1 MGKVRPMAESTF
13 SGDAIVLN
21 DEMSEG
27 DLKLVS
33 EIVVD
38 TLLEMGMEE
47 MVSFEWAIHV
57 ERIIEEEV

>member
-1 MGKVRPMAESTF
+1 MSNVRPMAESTF

-33 EIVVD
+33 EIVCD
-38 TLLEMGMEE
+38 TLLEMGIE
-47 MVSFEWAIHV
+47 VVGFEWAIHA
-57 ERIIEEEV
+57 ERIKEEGV

>member
-1 MGKVRPMAESTF
+1 MNKVRPMAESTF

-33 EIVVD
+33 KIVVD
-38 TLLEMGMEE
+38 TLLEMGVDEI
-47 MVSFEWAIHV
+47 SFEWAIHV
-57 ERIIEEEV
+57 EVTKEEGV